1 MPHLAL
7 AAVLCGYSRFCLLQA
22 REEKFKAEAAAKAAA
37 EEAAKV
43 LAYLHSHRASLNSP
57 PPAAR
62 QDDP

>member
-7 AAVLCGYSRFCLLQA
+7 AAVLCCSSRFCLLQA

-43 LAYLHSHRASLNSP
+43 PTY
-57 PPAAR
+57 
-62 QDDP
+62 

>member
-43 LAYLHSHRASLNSP
+43 SPNSHRASLNSP

>member
-7 AAVLCGYSRFCLLQA
+7 AAVLSGSSRFFLLQA

-43 LAYLHSHRASLNSP
+43 LAY
-57 PPAAR
+57 
-62 QDDP
+62 